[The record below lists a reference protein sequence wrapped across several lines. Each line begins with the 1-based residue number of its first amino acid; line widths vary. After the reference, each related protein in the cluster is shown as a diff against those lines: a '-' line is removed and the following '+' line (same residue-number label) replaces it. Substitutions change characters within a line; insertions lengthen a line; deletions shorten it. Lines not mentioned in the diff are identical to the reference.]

1 MTKERWA
8 RPDSNRR
15 PPPCE
20 GSSGL
25 GRSADASRPRNQ
37 LDQSPPLG
45 HQALPELELPF
56 TLDEL
61 ADYAERRK
69 YGLTHYSVDWINRSQ
84 KALWKTT
91 KGVISK
97 RTIDRLRTF
106 VLNKY
111 RSEWSHVK
119 VLGFAKAFLKFLT
132 KTRLDTRYHAFE
144 VFLERPHSIKP
155 RRITNRIIVKEDIE
169 NVLTHIQNA
178 KNDGS
183 ISNERAQQ
191 YTAFTLFA
199 SYTGQRS
206 VSTIARLRVGQFRD
220 ALQMEKPSVLVEAD
234 QDKVR
239 YAHWVP
245 LIHPLVE
252 ALVPLVDGRDDDE
265 LMFDYHSCAMWIK
278 RQNIPLERVKNHF
291 VLGDMRKW
299 CIQYGCD
306 TLGWELSNRSHIL
319 SHGLSSIEDKHYR
332 HPLPE

>member
-1 MTKERWA
+1 M
-8 RPDSNRR
+8 
-15 PPPCE
+15 
-20 GSSGL
+20 
-25 GRSADASRPRNQ
+25 SRPRNQ
-37 LDQSPPLG
+37 LDHAPSLG
-45 HQALPELELPF
+45 HQALSELELPF

-61 ADYAERRK
+61 TDYAERRK

-84 KALWKTT
+84 QALWKIT
-91 KGVISK
+91 KGKISK
-97 RTIDRLRTF
+97 RTIDRFRTF
-106 VLNKY
+106 VLTKY
-111 RSEWSHVK
+111 RSDDSHVK
-119 VLGFAKAFLKFLT
+119 ALGFAKAFLKFLT

-144 VFLERPHSIKP
+144 VFLERPRAIKP

-169 NVLTHIQNA
+169 NVLSHIQNSEHV
-178 KNDGS
+178 GS
-183 ISNERAQQ
+183 ISNERTQQ
-191 YTAFTLFA
+191 YIAFTLFA

-220 ALQMEKPSVLVEAD
+220 ALQMEKPTVLVEAN

-245 LIHPLVE
+245 LVPQLVE
-252 ALVPLVDGRDDDE
+252 ALTPLADGRDDNG
-265 LMFDYHSCAMWIK
+265 LMFDYHSYAMWIK
-278 RQNIPLERVKNHF
+278 RQKIPLTRVKTHF

-332 HPLPE
+332 HPLPEQIYDVYYGYWGDVRLELP